1 MKWKVPYLHIDPAD
15 IGRKYE
21 RLIRINSQSGK
32 GGIAW
37 VLDKDYGIDIP
48 KFIQP
53 ELGEYVQDFS
63 ESVGR
68 EISSEEVYS
77 IFEKNYMDID
87 NPYTLIRYWPRPDDD
102 DPTLIHGEVHMKI
115 EGKKIIF
122 KADGNGPIS
131 AFVSAIRKKIDFNFS
146 VEDYH
151 EQAIGKGA
159 NAKALAF
166 VPIKLDDR
174 EIVYGGGI
182 DSNIDQAAVKAII
195 SGLNRY
201 AQKLESY

>member
-1 MKWKVPYLHIDPAD
+1 
-15 IGRKYE
+15 
-21 RLIRINSQSGK
+21 
-32 GGIAW
+32 
-37 VLDKDYGIDIP
+37 
-48 KFIQP
+48 
-53 ELGEYVQDFS
+53 
-63 ESVGR
+63 
-68 EISSEEVYS
+68 
-77 IFEKNYMDID
+77 MDID
-87 NPYTLIRYWPRPDDD
+87 NPYTLIRYWPRPDDY

-115 EGKKIIF
+115 DDQKFIF

-131 AFVSAIRKKIDFNFS
+131 AFVSAIRDNIDFNFI

-166 VPIKLDDR
+166 VPIMLDNK

-182 DSNIDQAAVKAII
+182 DSNIDQAAIKAII